1 MLEQSSASLHSVA
14 VCVPTH
20 CYAVCWFMPTASG
33 LPRPHPPPSPCMKW
47 LLVSFKQNCRSGR
60 IFSVTRQC
68 LNGDSVRHP
77 MIQNIGLYAYQYNLN
92 EVWQKTSY
100 WNQNVVEMLLIP
112 TKYWTVTCNLTV
124 TSPQGNLATGNLA
137 IDLVT
142 SPQKAE

>member
-1 MLEQSSASLHSVA
+1 
-14 VCVPTH
+14 
-20 CYAVCWFMPTASG
+20 
-33 LPRPHPPPSPCMKW
+33 
-47 LLVSFKQNCRSGR
+47 
-60 IFSVTRQC
+60 
-68 LNGDSVRHP
+68 

-92 EVWQKTSY
+92 EVWQKASY

-137 IDLVT
+137 TDLVA